1 MAITYVR
8 EVCGL
13 SRKRDGYVTLMSE
26 PSHASKIKHFFLG
39 RTHFNIFIRKFSY
52 YFFLIRNIQIRR
64 IWTFQNIY
72 DKLLSEYYLC
82 HICFYVLVTAVSNK

>member
-39 RTHFNIFIRKFSY
+39 RIHFNIFTKKFSY
-52 YFFLIRNIQIRR
+52 YVFLIRNIQIRELGHFKIFR
-64 IWTFQNIY
+64 Y
-72 DKLLSEYYLC
+72 D
-82 HICFYVLVTAVSNK
+82 